1 MVSAT
6 DDVTE
11 ENDDRVE
18 EVVPTSFVIFGEE
31 NNGVEDVN
39 EGFIACI
46 HQDTLNQTGSGL
58 EGSIS
63 YRRNNS

>member
-11 ENDDRVE
+11 EDDDRVE

-31 NNGVEDVN
+31 NNGVENVN
-39 EGFIACI
+39 EGFTASTR
-46 HQDTLNQTGSGL
+46 TL
-58 EGSIS
+58 
-63 YRRNNS
+63 